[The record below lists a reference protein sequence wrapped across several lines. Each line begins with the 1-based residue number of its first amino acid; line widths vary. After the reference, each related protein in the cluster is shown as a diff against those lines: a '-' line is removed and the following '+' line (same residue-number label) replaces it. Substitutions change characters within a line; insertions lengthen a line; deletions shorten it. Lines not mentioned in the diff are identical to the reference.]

1 MRYGIDLGGTK
12 TEIIALSETGE
23 ELFRHRTPTPR
34 NDYNNIIRNIA
45 DLVKM
50 ADAAT
55 GEVGT
60 VGIGIPG
67 VISPQTGLVK
77 NANTTELMGHPLDKD
92 LEALLKRPVRSA
104 NDANCFALSEA
115 TDGAGANAQSVFG
128 IILGTGVG
136 GGLVINGKV
145 HVGRNA
151 IAGEWGHSPLPWAN
165 QTEHPGPDCYCGK
178 KGCIETFLS
187 GPGFSQS
194 HNAVGA
200 NGPSGEEIVA
210 LAENGDAAALKTIS
224 IFERR
229 LAKALTSVI
238 NVIDPDIIVCG
249 GGLSNIS
256 RIYENVPRLWTEY
269 AFSDGIETK
278 FVPAKYG
285 DSSGV
290 RGAAWLWERTNRV

>member
-12 TEIIALSETGE
+12 TEIIALSEQGE
-23 ELFRHRTPTPR
+23 ELFRHRTATPR
-34 NDYNNIIRNIA
+34 ASYDNILKNIA
-45 DLVKM
+45 ELVKL

-55 GEVGT
+55 GKKGSI
-60 VGIGIPG
+60 GIGIPG
-67 VISPQTGLVK
+67 VISPLTGLVK
-77 NANTTELMGHPLDKD
+77 NANTTELIGRPLDKD
-92 LEALLKRPVRSA
+92 LEALIGRPVRSA

-115 TDGAGANAQSVFG
+115 TDGAGAGAGSVFG

-145 HVGRNA
+145 HVGGNA
-151 IAGEWGHSPLPWAN
+151 IAGEWGHSPVPWPN
-165 QTEHPGPDCYCGK
+165 QTEYPGPNCYCGK

-200 NGPSGEEIVA
+200 NGPMAEEIVA
-210 LAENGDAAALKTIS
+210 MAENGDAAALKTIS

-229 LAKALTSVI
+229 LAKALTGII

-269 AFSDGIETK
+269 AFSDGLVTR
-278 FVPAKYG
+278 FVPAKFG

-290 RGAAWLWERTNRV
+290 RGAAWLWE